1 LKAGAREK
9 KKKNRRS
16 KSKTHLTAVSLQQQA
31 LEQEKAGPRK
41 RKKVVSPFKATR
53 GGRRRR
59 NSRHDTYSI
68 EGHRGIKRRT

>member
-1 LKAGAREK
+1 
-9 KKKNRRS
+9 
-16 KSKTHLTAVSLQQQA
+16 
-31 LEQEKAGPRK
+31 LEQETTGPKK

-53 GGRRRR
+53 EGRRR